1 MDIVGIL
8 RQRARRAQRA
18 IVLPEA
24 DDERILKA
32 TKIIVD
38 EQLARIILLSA
49 PEAVVQKAG
58 QIGLDLNK
66 ITLINPLQS
75 PERSRFAQEFYELRK
90 HKGVTPEEAGTQMAN
105 YVNFAAM
112 MVRNNLADGFV
123 AGAAT
128 TTADVAK
135 AAIYGI
141 GFGERITT
149 ISSCFLVSVPDCA
162 YGANGTFV
170 FADCGIIPDPSPSQ
184 LANIAASAS
193 ELFRLLVEEEP

>member
-58 QIGLDLNK
+58 QIG
-66 ITLINPLQS
+66 
-75 PERSRFAQEFYELRK
+75 
-90 HKGVTPEEAGTQMAN
+90 
-105 YVNFAAM
+105 
-112 MVRNNLADGFV
+112 
-123 AGAAT
+123 
-128 TTADVAK
+128 
-135 AAIYGI
+135 
-141 GFGERITT
+141 
-149 ISSCFLVSVPDCA
+149 
-162 YGANGTFV
+162 
-170 FADCGIIPDPSPSQ
+170 
-184 LANIAASAS
+184 
-193 ELFRLLVEEEP
+193 